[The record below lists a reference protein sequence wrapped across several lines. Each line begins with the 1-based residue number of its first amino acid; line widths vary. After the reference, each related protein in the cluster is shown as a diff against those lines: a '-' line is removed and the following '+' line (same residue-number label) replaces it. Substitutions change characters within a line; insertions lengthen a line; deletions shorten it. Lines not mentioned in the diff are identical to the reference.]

1 MVRYAPSVF
10 EDLCLVRLPTFAED
24 LLMLQ
29 NLPVDHILDDPKDR
43 LGRSCRSLGPAELDA
58 HPALLMVGI
67 NRQSI
72 C

>member
-1 MVRYAPSVF
+1 M
-10 EDLCLVRLPTFAED
+10 VRLPTFTED

-29 NLPVDHILDDPKDR
+29 NLPVDHVLDDPKDG
-43 LGRSCRSLGPAELDA
+43 LGRSCRSLGPAGLDA
-58 HPALLMVGI
+58 YPALLMDGI